1 MRLQFWELICC
12 CCVFQ
17 FAFLMS
23 FGYEG
28 LDFGFPTF
36 ALAIDLANA
45 LSDFGYDLTEYFG
58 GF

>member
-1 MRLQFWELICC
+1 
-12 CCVFQ
+12 
-17 FAFLMS
+17 MS